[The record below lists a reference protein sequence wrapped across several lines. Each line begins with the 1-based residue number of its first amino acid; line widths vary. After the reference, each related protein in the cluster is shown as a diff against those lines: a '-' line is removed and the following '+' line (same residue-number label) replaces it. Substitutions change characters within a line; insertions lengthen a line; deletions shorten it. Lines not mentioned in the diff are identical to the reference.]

1 MRERTRDDV
10 LREAGIEFPIR
21 NENTLAARIL
31 ELETALADAQREKDA
46 MAAVVEQACRWDN
59 ASTTGDD
66 YLEHDALADEIH
78 AYRARAKEG
87 A

>member
-1 MRERTRDDV
+1 
-10 LREAGIEFPIR
+10 
-21 NENTLAARIL
+21 
-31 ELETALADAQREKDA
+31 